1 MVSVCPVW
9 QHGQSFS
16 VFTFST
22 RGVVDLAEAFLLV
35 RDFQNAFRR
44 GSSSSSSTS
53 TNKISIYEDSLFKRG
68 GFPCLRSLAS
78 EHPTTL
84 FPPLQLPTA
93 DYGGTGVWQV
103 NILLHFFLP
112 FNYQLPIMVVPRFPE
127 RFQAGK
133 FQQQQHEHKQDQDK

>member
-16 VFTFST
+16 AFTFST

-44 GSSSSSSTS
+44 GSCSSSTS
-53 TNKISIYEDSLFKRG
+53 TNKINIYEDCLFKRG

-84 FPPLQLPTA
+84 FSPLQLPTA
-93 DYGGTGVWQV
+93 DYGGTPKLRTCW
-103 NILLHFFLP
+103 IRPASRLAR
-112 FNYQLPIMVVPRFPE
+112 QLRFMTPYSLIWS
-127 RFQAGK
+127 RSK
-133 FQQQQHEHKQDQDK
+133 

>member
-44 GSSSSSSTS
+44 GSSSSSSSTS

-93 DYGGTGVWQV
+93 DYGGTHFSRRPLYRHNPDSSAHSTRSFPWQ
-103 NILLHFFLP
+103 P
-112 FNYQLPIMVVPRFPE
+112 RTEPPRVPPKPWMR
-127 RFQAGK
+127 K
-133 FQQQQHEHKQDQDK
+133 

>member
-1 MVSVCPVW
+1 MSVCPVW

-93 DYGGTGVWQV
+93 DYGGTQIPQACLSNTCSSKSAGISNSSPESTAVLIRS
-103 NILLHFFLP
+103 ILKGTILSLKS
-112 FNYQLPIMVVPRFPE
+112 LSAM
-127 RFQAGK
+127 A
-133 FQQQQHEHKQDQDK
+133 

>member
-35 RDFQNAFRR
+35 RDFQNAFKR
-44 GSSSSSSTS
+44 GSSSSSTS

-93 DYGGTGVWQV
+93 DYGGTSRLSVR
-103 NILLHFFLP
+103 
-112 FNYQLPIMVVPRFPE
+112 VPPAE
-127 RFQAGK
+127 SPATAIWLGAKPWAMSHSYAVTVSLIPAGNGCSGARR
-133 FQQQQHEHKQDQDK
+133 

>member
-1 MVSVCPVW
+1 MVIVCPVW

-35 RDFQNAFRR
+35 RDFQNAFKR
-44 GSSSSSSTS
+44 GSSSSSAS
-53 TNKISIYEDSLFKRG
+53 TNKISIYEDCLFKRG
-68 GFPCLRSLAS
+68 GFPCLQSLAS

-93 DYGGTGVWQV
+93 DYGGTELRKSHLAG
-103 NILLHFFLP
+103 ILKVG
-112 FNYQLPIMVVPRFPE
+112 NS
-127 RFQAGK
+127 
-133 FQQQQHEHKQDQDK
+133 